1 MRSTVLAVTL
11 LAVLVAGVGWSVSRL
26 RAADGPLP
34 GDAPPTQP
42 PSTRQDLELT
52 VYTQDFG
59 LVREVRPMRLASGPN
74 RLRLLEVSKRLDPHS
89 VLLRWRGAGAHPPQL
104 VAHAYDLG
112 VASSDGLLQRYVGR
126 PIEVVRYGENGHE
139 AERQTGTLMVEAN
152 GEVVVQADGKL
163 YVHPRGTIVA
173 PANGDVV
180 TIPQLSVQAES
191 PAAQAAPLELAYL
204 TRGLSWSADYV
215 ATLSPQDSALTFE
228 CWATVTNR
236 TGVDYPNAKVSLI
249 AGNPN
254 RAANAVTP
262 ASLPARFASL
272 DGHEGVWGGD
282 WYKTRARLVPAPP
295 EVVGD
300 FHAYTIRKPT
310 TVVQEQMNR
319 LLLLAAA
326 RVPVLKDY
334 SARLPALSAWAGDDW
349 GTSGQPRRDNVQLA
363 LTLTNREQAGL
374 GVPLPQGDL
383 RLYEPDRSGSLRY
396 SGAASIPNTPRNQKV
411 RLTLSRAFDL
421 FTEARITKVARVRR
435 HTVRKEVELVLHN
448 EKTNSIGLRV
458 VQPFDG
464 RWKIVR
470 ASHPYANLD
479 AGSTQ
484 WRVEV
489 PAAGTVTI
497 RYAVELSG

>member
-1 MRSTVLAVTL
+1 
-11 LAVLVAGVGWSVSRL
+11 VSRL
-26 RAADGPLP
+26 RA
-34 GDAPPTQP
+34 GDVPPTQP

-59 LVREVRPMRLASGPN
+59 LVREVRPMRLTSGPN

-89 VLLRWRGAGAHPPQL
+89 VLLRWRGHGAHPPQL

-215 ATLSPQDSALTFE
+215 ATLSPHDGALTFE

-254 RAANAVTP
+254 RATVAMARRTEQFAPLAATSDSEVAADV
-262 ASLPARFASL
+262 ASFRTLAA
-272 DGHEGVWGGD
+272 G
-282 WYKTRARLVPAPP
+282 KP

-363 LTLTNREQAGL
+363 LTLMNREQAGL

-411 RLTLSRAFDL
+411 RVSLSRAFDL
-421 FTEARITKVARVRR
+421 FTEARITKVARVKR

-448 EKTNSIGLRV
+448 EKPSPIGLRV

-470 ASHPYANLD
+470 ASHPYAKLD

-497 RYAVELSG
+497 RYAVEVSG

>member
-1 MRSTVLAVTL
+1 MRRTVLVVTM
-11 LAVLVAGVGWSVSRL
+11 LAVLVAGVGWFVSRL
-26 RAADGPLP
+26 RA
-34 GDAPPTQP
+34 GDVPPSQP
-42 PSTRQDLELT
+42 ASTRQDLELT

-59 LVREVRPMRLASGPN
+59 LVREVRPMRLTRGPN

-191 PAAQAAPLELAYL
+191 PAVQAAPLELAYL

-254 RAANAVTP
+254 RAAVSTP
-262 ASLPARFASL
+262 QTAERFPRLASAS
-272 DGHEGVWGGD
+272 DSEIASEVASFRN
-282 WYKTRARLVPAPP
+282 RAAGKP

-300 FHAYTIRKPT
+300 FHAYSIRNPT

-319 LLLLAAA
+319 LLLLAAV
-326 RVPVLKDY
+326 RVPVVKDY
-334 SARLPALSAWAGDDW
+334 SARLPALSAWPGDDW

-411 RLTLSRAFDL
+411 RVTLSRAFDL
-421 FTEARITKVARVRR
+421 FTEARITKVARVKR

-448 EKTNSIGLRV
+448 EKSSPIGLRV

-470 ASHPYANLD
+470 ASYPYANLD
-479 AGSTQ
+479 ASNTQ

-497 RYAVELSG
+497 RYAVEVSG